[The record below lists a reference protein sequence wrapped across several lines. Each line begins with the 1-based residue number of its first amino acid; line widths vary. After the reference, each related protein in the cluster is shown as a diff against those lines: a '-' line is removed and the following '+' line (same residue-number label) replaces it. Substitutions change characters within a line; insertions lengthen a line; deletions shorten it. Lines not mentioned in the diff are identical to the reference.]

1 VRRLFWLA
9 TGLGAGATGAIL
21 VNRWMKAQIAKVGPE
36 SLARAAGDLG
46 RNVVSLVGA
55 AAQDFRAGAA
65 EREAEL
71 RDGHHR

>member
-1 VRRLFWLA
+1 
-9 TGLGAGATGAIL
+9 
-21 VNRWMKAQIAKVGPE
+21 MKAQIAKVGPE